1 MGPLPLPLSDVAVI
15 YLCVISPRGSLSRER
30 RVNSD
35 LSSDLEILRSR
46 YNIICDFHSPRREH
60 KMRSR
65 TSVSESRLGEWQM
78 FQKMGAAGAPR
89 FVPTMVHGA
98 WFGQRGKF
106 WMSTAFSRK
115 MASSAPYRFS
125 AHSRARSLT
134 CCLLFYTLSEWR
146 QRRAQLCPDQVDL
159 YQSW

>member
-1 MGPLPLPLSDVAVI
+1 
-15 YLCVISPRGSLSRER
+15 
-30 RVNSD
+30 
-35 LSSDLEILRSR
+35 
-46 YNIICDFHSPRREH
+46 
-60 KMRSR
+60 MRSR

-125 AHSRARSLT
+125 AHSRVRSLT
-134 CCLLFYTLSEWR
+134 CCLPFYTFRMEAAPGSAVPRPSRFVPKL
-146 QRRAQLCPDQVDL
+146 VDSAKTTESKMAL
-159 YQSW
+159 KFAHLVSALPHGASRHS

>member
-15 YLCVISPRGSLSRER
+15 NLCVISPRGSLSRER
-30 RVNSD
+30 GECRSLSTWSRV
-35 LSSDLEILRSR
+35 ISR

-65 TSVSESRLGEWQM
+65 TSVSESRLGEWQT
-78 FQKMGAAGAPR
+78 FQKMGAAQAPR
-89 FVPTMVHGA
+89 AACPPWSMV
-98 WFGQRGKF
+98 GQRGKF

-115 MASSAPYRFS
+115 MTSSAPYRSS

-134 CCLLFYTLSEWR
+134 CCLPFYTLSEWR